1 MEARKHARE
10 APQHASDP
18 SSVDHEAQELKRTPL
33 WNAYYQRVRRSIR
46 FPRYYRKALNW

>member
-1 MEARKHARE
+1 MEARKHARD
-10 APQHASDP
+10 ATQHACDP
-18 SSVDHEAQELKRTPL
+18 SSVDHGVQELKRTPL